1 MTPEELEADGWSRLP
16 TEKFS
21 AAIGPSWVRYDEAL
35 PMVAML
41 AGEAVTNENIG
52 IVHGG
57 ALLTFADI
65 AFGVA
70 VADALGGAHIATA
83 QLQFHFTAAARVGS
97 LITCQPEVVRKT
109 SQLVFVR
116 GLFMADGRVVGS
128 ADGIFKVLE
137 PDKLA
142 GLRASA

>member
-70 VADALGGAHIATA
+70 VADALG
-83 QLQFHFTAAARVGS
+83 LQFHFTAAARVGS